1 MIYNIILVL
10 LFFKNRAMISALKND
25 GERRI
30 FKGKGGIVDEKTI
43 LHGFVFG
50 DAVRG
55 CVPAVVRRQTITVS
69 MKTGA

>member
-10 LFFKNRAMISALKND
+10 LFSKNRAMISALKND

-55 CVPAVVRRQTITVS
+55 VCLRWYDGKRLQSV
-69 MKTGA
+69 